1 VFSPSDSVQLFPSLL
16 HPFNTLTSVAVPTH
30 TMLARMRMPRLPFS
44 SLRTYATVSSPQT
57 RIEKI
62 VQKYA
67 VDLASPS
74 TKVRAGDYVMIR
86 PEHV

>member
-1 VFSPSDSVQLFPSLL
+1 
-16 HPFNTLTSVAVPTH
+16 
-30 TMLARMRMPRLPFS
+30 MLIFRALSRRSLPFRS
-44 SLRTYATVSSPQT
+44 YATVSSPQT

-67 VDLASPS
+67 VDLAPS
-74 TKVRAGDYVMIR
+74 AKVRAGDYVMIR